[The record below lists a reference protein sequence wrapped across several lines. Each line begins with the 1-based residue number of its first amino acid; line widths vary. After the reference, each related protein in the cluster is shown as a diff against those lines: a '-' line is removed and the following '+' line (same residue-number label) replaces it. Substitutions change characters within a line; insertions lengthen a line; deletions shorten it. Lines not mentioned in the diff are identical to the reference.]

1 MCRLPGTRRHRGCS
15 QNVGPGCGVEC
26 LGYLTGPT
34 SREPAN
40 QELCAVERHNHVAM
54 RAVYASCAHF
64 AAKRAFQRT
73 HGAFVPRHGGIIL
86 H

>member
-1 MCRLPGTRRHRGCS
+1 MQPKCRAGMC
-15 QNVGPGCGVEC
+15 VEC

>member
-1 MCRLPGTRRHRGCS
+1 MQPKCRAGMWRG
-15 QNVGPGCGVEC
+15 VPR
-26 LGYLTGPT
+26 YLTGPT

>member
-1 MCRLPGTRRHRGCS
+1 MGAAKMSGRDVAWS
-15 QNVGPGCGVEC
+15 C